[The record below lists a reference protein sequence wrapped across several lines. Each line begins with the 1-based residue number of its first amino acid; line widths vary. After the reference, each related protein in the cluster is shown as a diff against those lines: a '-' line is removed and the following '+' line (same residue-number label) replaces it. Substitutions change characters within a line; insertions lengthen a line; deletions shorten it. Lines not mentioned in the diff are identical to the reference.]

1 MYPSKD
7 ILKAAQ
13 QQRTTGDLEIA
24 GMLEHLNQLKYSYI
38 PQLLKQMESKG
49 FYWDTDH
56 NFPHMV
62 KHKPCAA
69 HSIEDKE
76 KQNSL

>member
-13 QQRTTGDLEIA
+13 QQRTTGDTEIA

-49 FYWDTDH
+49 FYWDVDN

-69 HSIEDKE
+69 HSEQDKE
-76 KQNSL
+76 KQ

>member
-1 MYPSKD
+1 MYTSKEL
-7 ILKAAQ
+7 IKKAEEL
-13 QQRTTGDLEIA
+13 RTTGSVDVA

-49 FYWDTDH
+49 FYWETDH
-56 NFPHMV
+56 NFPHMI

-69 HSIEDKE
+69 HSGQDKE
-76 KQNSL
+76 NK